1 MHSRLIR
8 SACNLFFIFCFFVCS
23 VSNAETD
30 DQMFY
35 RGLKAFDQNEYKM
48 AAKLWLSAASSGQP
62 RAQNGLGV
70 IYRDGLG
77 MPRNIEEAIYWFY
90 KSAENG
96 YAYGMYNLAIVLIG
110 KGDSS
115 TNNIEAYKWLYL
127 ATALNFD
134 EQANHRLYILA
145 NRMSKLEIKE
155 ASIRAQQWFDGFFF
169 EGH

>member
-1 MHSRLIR
+1 MDSRLIR

-23 VSNAETD
+23 ASNAETD

-48 AAKLWLSAASSGQP
+48 AAKLWLSA
-62 RAQNGLGV
+62 
-70 IYRDGLG
+70 
-77 MPRNIEEAIYWFY
+77 
-90 KSAENG
+90 
-96 YAYGMYNLAIVLIG
+96 YGMYNLAIVFIA

-134 EQANHRLYILA
+134 EQANYRLYILE

-155 ASIRAQQWFDGFFF
+155 ASIRAHQWFDGFFF
-169 EGH
+169 